1 MVNRLI
7 HPTHSNPGSRWSTA
21 LTVVAVA
28 GAVVIVS
35 RLFRRVRVTG
45 DSMVPALQEGDRLL
59 VGPRLGVQ
67 PGAIVAIR
75 DPRSPGRLLVKRVH
89 GRGLDWV
96 DVRGD
101 NDRSST
107 DSRHFGPLPPR
118 LVVGRIVYRYAPP
131 ARTGWFPGRLGQA
144 ASGAESEISPRRA
157 GSRRA

>member
-7 HPTHSNPGSRWSTA
+7 HPTHSNPCSLWSTA
-21 LTVVAVA
+21 LTVVAIT

-35 RLFRRVRVTG
+35 RSCRRVSVSG
-45 DSMVPALQEGDRLL
+45 DSMVPALQDGDRLL
-59 VGPRLGVQ
+59 VGPRFGVQ

-75 DPRSPGRLLVKRVH
+75 DPRSSGRLLVKRVH
-89 GRGLDWV
+89 RRGADWV

-101 NDRSST
+101 NDRGST
-107 DSRHFGPLPPR
+107 DSRHFGPLPLR

-131 ARTGWFPGRLGQA
+131 ARTGWFPGRPGQA
-144 ASGAESEISPRRA
+144 AKGDEGEIRPRRA